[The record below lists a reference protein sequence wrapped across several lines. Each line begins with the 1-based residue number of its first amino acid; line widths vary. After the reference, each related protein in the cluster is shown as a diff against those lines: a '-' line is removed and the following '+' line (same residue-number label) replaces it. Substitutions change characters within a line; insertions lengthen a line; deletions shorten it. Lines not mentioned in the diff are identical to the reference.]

1 MARTPIPPDLIRQP
15 EEAQRDAARFDY
27 LCQLVEEIALPVVW
41 RALER
46 ETAAAGAEVLTE
58 EARIALQVLAGDPE
72 ILRELDEEEILQH
85 FETSLTDEIPKP
97 DEEEA
102 RLHTRDFSQVLTSA
116 WLELLRRAE
125 SETKIVILSDHL
137 VPRESSNG
145 ASWVMKRFGVTPELP
160 SMLLEAVGWFAVDEA
175 DVAKILRTLRAQLF
189 AEPRVVDL
197 PFNLLMAGRPR
208 ESAMALSRQSLDKL
222 VEAMKRYGE
231 DAKVSEVTFEPAY
244 DYEDAVAVE
253 SDEFEAFATPATQD
267 AVEALTEPL
276 PAAHYA
282 CLVRVADPTSEE
294 DSIEA
299 RVLQVLSAS

>member
-58 EARIALQVLAGDPE
+58 EARIALQVLAEDPE
-72 ILRELDEEEILQH
+72 ILRELDEEQILQH
-85 FETSLTDEIPKP
+85 FETSLSNEIPKP
-97 DEEEA
+97 DENEV

-125 SETKIVILSDHL
+125 SETKIVLLTDHL
-137 VPRESSNG
+137 VPRESSNDT
-145 ASWVMKRFGVTPELP
+145 SWLMKRFGVTPELP
-160 SMLLEAVGWFAVDEA
+160 PMLLEAVGWFAVDEA
-175 DVAKILRTLRAQLF
+175 DVAKILRMLRAQLF

-197 PFNLLMAGRPR
+197 PFNLLVAGRPR
-208 ESAMALSRQSLDKL
+208 ESAMALSRRSLDKL
-222 VEAMKRYGE
+222 VDAMKRYGE
-231 DAKVSEVTFEPAY
+231 DANVSEVTLEPAY
-244 DYEDAVAVE
+244 DEAVAVE
-253 SDEFEAFATPATQD
+253 SDEIEAFATPATQD

-282 CLVRVADPTSEE
+282 CLVRVAVPTSEE

>member
-41 RALER
+41 SALER

-72 ILRELDEEEILQH
+72 ILRELDEEEILRH
-85 FETSLTDEIPKP
+85 FEASLSDEIPKP

-116 WLELLRRAE
+116 WLEVLRRAE
-125 SETKIVILSDHL
+125 SETKIVVLSDYL
-137 VPRESSNG
+137 VPCKSSNRT
-145 ASWVMKRFGVTPELP
+145 SWLMERFGAAPELP
-160 SMLLEAVGWFAVDEA
+160 SMLLETVGWFAVDEA
-175 DVAKILRTLRAQLF
+175 DIAKILRTLRAQLF

-197 PFNLLMAGRPR
+197 PFNLVVAGRPR
-208 ESAMALSRQSLDKL
+208 ESPMALSRQSLDRL
-222 VEAMKRYGE
+222 IEAMKRFGE
-231 DAKVSEVTFEPAY
+231 ETKLPAVTLEPAY

-276 PAAHYA
+276 PAAQYA
-282 CLVRVADPTSEE
+282 CLVQVAVPASEE

-299 RVLQVLSAS
+299 RVQEAFSAG

>member
-58 EARIALQVLAGDPE
+58 EARIALQVLAEDPE
-72 ILRELDEEEILQH
+72 ILRELDEEQILQH
-85 FETSLTDEIPKP
+85 FESSLSNEIPKP
-97 DEEEA
+97 DEKEI

-116 WLELLRRAE
+116 WLEILRRAE
-125 SETKIVILSDHL
+125 SETKIVVLSDHL
-137 VPRESSNG
+137 VPRESSSG
-145 ASWVMKRFGVTPELP
+145 TSWLMKRFGATPELP
-160 SMLLEAVGWFAVDEA
+160 SILLEAVGWFAVDEA

-197 PFNLLMAGRPR
+197 PFNLLVAGRPR

-231 DAKVSEVTFEPAY
+231 DAQVSEVTFEPAY
-244 DYEDAVAVE
+244 DYDFGVE
-253 SDEFEAFATPATQD
+253 SDEIEPFATPATQD

-282 CLVRVADPTSEE
+282 CLIRVADPTSEE

-299 RVLQVLSAS
+299 RVFQVLSA